1 MRIEFWNHTLC
12 QLSLVISSSLASNIA
27 HGEHWHLLDFCSF
40 FFFLIFVLM
49 SDFLFCQVSKG
60 ECGECR
66 LLLSHAGEQ
75 KLVESLI
82 HL

>member
-12 QLSLVISSSLASNIA
+12 QLPLVISSSLASNIA
-27 HGEHWHLLDFCSF
+27 HGGHWHLLDFCCS
-40 FFFLIFVLM
+40 FFLIFVLM

-60 ECGECR
+60 ERGECR